1 MRVSFFPWVA
11 AALLHTAPGAGAEEK
26 ATLVFANGRVFS
38 ADVASHANP
47 ATTVAIRGDR
57 IVYVGD
63 ASGAAPLR
71 GEATRWV
78 DLAGKAILPG
88 LVDAHA
94 HLASLGKSLQTVSL
108 VGTESAKEA
117 AARVVSAQERVGK
130 GVWVYGRGWDQNDWP
145 DTSFPTWRDLADTE
159 RNPVY
164 LERVDGHALWVNRT
178 ALNACGITRDTPDPP
193 GGRILHDPRGEP
205 TGILVDDAE
214 ELVVA
219 RVPPPDANVVEAR
232 IELAVRECNRF
243 GLVGVHDAGTNRAVL
258 GALRRVASRGELTL
272 NVYCM
277 LDSDEPG
284 LVREQLAR
292 GRTREFDGRIVLRA
306 IKLRADGALGSRGA
320 ALLAPYSDDSGNMG
334 LNVDAPD
341 SIRYWT
347 REAVQH
353 GFQVGTHAIGDRG
366 NRLTL
371 DIYEQVLR
379 ETRARDARLRVEHCQ
394 VLAPDD
400 IPRFAS
406 LGVVACM
413 QPTHA
418 TSDMPWAQARV
429 GAERLRG
436 AYVWRAIEDSGAVLA
451 FGSDFPVESV
461 DPLLGLYA
469 AVTRQDA
476 DGNPPGGWYP
486 QQALTFE
493 RAVAA
498 FTEGAAYASFDEG
511 DSGTIAVGKRAD
523 LTILDRDV
531 IGSAPKEPR
540 ELLRAHAAFTVVR
553 GAIVWESRD

>member
-1 MRVSFFPWVA
+1 MHARISSWVA
-11 AALLHTAPGAGAEEK
+11 VALLLAAPVRAQEK

-38 ADVASHANP
+38 TATDPARP

-63 ASGAAPLR
+63 AAGAEPLR
-71 GEATRWV
+71 GKQTRWV
-78 DLAGKAILPG
+78 ELDGKSILPG
-88 LVDAHA
+88 LVDAHG
-94 HLASLGKSLQTVSL
+94 HLANLGKLLRTVSL
-108 VGTESAKEA
+108 VGTESAQE
-117 AARVVSAQERVGK
+117 VVTLVASAQRRVGK
-130 GVWVYGRGWDQNDWP
+130 GAWIYGRGWDQNDWP
-145 DTSFPTWRDLADTE
+145 DISFPTWRDLARTE

-193 GGRILHDPRGEP
+193 GGRILRDARGEP

-214 ELVVA
+214 ELVIA
-219 RVPPPDANVVEAR
+219 RVPRADANEVEAR
-232 IELAVRECNRF
+232 IALAVRECNRF
-243 GLVGVHDAGTNRAVL
+243 GLVGVHDAGTDRAVL
-258 GALRRVASRGELTL
+258 GALRELAARGKLTL

-277 LDSDEPG
+277 LDSDQPP
-284 LVREQLAR
+284 LLREQFAQ
-292 GRTREFDGRIVLRA
+292 GPAREFDGRIVLRA

-320 ALLAPYSDDSGNMG
+320 ALLAPYADDPGNAG
-334 LNVDAPD
+334 TNVDPPD
-341 SIRYWT
+341 SILYWT
-347 REAVQH
+347 REAVRH

-366 NRLTL
+366 NRLAL
-371 DIYEQVLR
+371 DIYEQVLG
-379 ETRARDARLRVEHCQ
+379 ETRAHDARLRIEHCQ
-394 VLAPDD
+394 VLARED

-406 LGVVACM
+406 LGVVASM

-418 TSDMPWAQARV
+418 TSDMPWAQARL

-436 AYVWRAIEDSGAVLA
+436 AYAWRTLADSGAVLA

-469 AVTRQDA
+469 AVTRRDA

-486 QQALTFE
+486 EQTLTFE

-498 FTEGAAYASFDEG
+498 FTEGAAYASFDEK
-511 DSGTIAVGKRAD
+511 DAGTIAVGKRAD
-523 LTILDRDV
+523 LTILDRDL
-531 IGSAPKEPR
+531 IGRVRQDPA

-553 GAIVWESRD
+553 GAIVWEARD